1 MSILKTYLTN
11 ILKKEVKKMG
21 QKDFI
26 QKAIN
31 IIFAADAE
39 GYPLPAH
46 TKISKLQILTS
57 EYLKTNKQ

>member
-1 MSILKTYLTN
+1 
-11 ILKKEVKKMG
+11 MG

-31 IIFAADAE
+31 IIFAADGE